1 MLDEYRRQPVA
12 DLAVPDKLLNPL
24 SYFIGPLAV
33 RPDLE
38 FTIISTR
45 HRNA

>member
-33 RPDLE
+33 RRDPE
-38 FTIISTR
+38 FSIINTSHT
-45 HRNA
+45 NV